1 MEDSFHFV
9 MKCSR
14 VRNERR
20 AMNDEIKAIVQEKD
34 YFQWSQKTPKQKW
47 VFLLGDG
54 PLVHDETD
62 ANLQWGKIETTFYHF
77 LTTAYK
83 ARREYLKSQED

>member
-1 MEDSFHFV
+1 
-9 MKCSR
+9 MK
-14 VRNERR
+14 NLYPF
-20 AMNDEIKAIVQEKD
+20 EIKSTVQGKD
-34 YFQWSQKTPKQKW
+34 YYDWIRKKPDEKW
-47 VFLLGDG
+47 AFLLGDG
-54 PLVHDETD
+54 PPVHEETD